1 LYKRIKTLKKIMLA
15 ILVVLIGIGIA
26 AALIL
31 NQDKFGEL
39 PSGNRLKRIEQSP
52 NYRNGSFQNQHE
64 TPDLSED
71 ATYYS
76 VLKEFMF
83 TKHQRKIPTDTLPSQ
98 KINLNTILPDEQIL
112 VWFGHSSYFMQI
124 DGKKI
129 VMDPVLSGAASPIAF
144 TTRAF
149 IGTNNYSVS
158 DLPDI
163 DYLFLSHDHWDHIDY
178 ETLIALKTRIKKVI
192 TGLGTG
198 AHLEKWGYSA
208 SQIIES
214 DWYDSVNLDSGFQ
227 VTILPARHFSGRGI
241 KRNKAL
247 WVSFALQTP
256 NLKIYL
262 GGDSGYDTHFA
273 EIGEKHGPFDLA
285 ILENGQYDKSWK
297 YIHMMPNEV
306 LQASK
311 DLKAK
316 RLFPVHSSKFSLAN
330 HAWDEP
336 LKRITELNKVE
347 QLNLITP
354 KIGEKVN
361 LLDSTQT
368 FTFWWEGLN

>member
-1 LYKRIKTLKKIMLA
+1 MLA

-31 NQDKFGEL
+31 NQDKFGEM

-83 TKHQRKIPTDTLPSQ
+83 TKHQRKIPTDTVPSQ
-98 KINLNTILPDEQIL
+98 KINLSTILPDEQIL
-112 VWFGHSSYFMQI
+112 VWFGHSSYYMQI

-129 VMDPVLSGAASPIAF
+129 LMDPVLSGAASPIAF
-144 TTRAF
+144 TTKAF

-178 ETLIALKTRIKKVI
+178 ETLIALQPRVKQII

-208 SQIIES
+208 SQIIEN
-214 DWYDSVNLDSGFQ
+214 DWYDSVDLDSGFH

-256 NLKIYL
+256 TLKIYL

-336 LKRITELNKVE
+336 LKRITELNKLE
-347 QLNLITP
+347 KLNLITP
-354 KIGEKVN
+354 RIGEKVN